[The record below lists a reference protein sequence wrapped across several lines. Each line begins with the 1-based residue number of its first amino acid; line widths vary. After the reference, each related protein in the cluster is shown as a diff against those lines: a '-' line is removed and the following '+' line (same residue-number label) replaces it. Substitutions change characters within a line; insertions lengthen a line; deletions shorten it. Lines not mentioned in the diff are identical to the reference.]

1 MTFVIDSA
9 HLHNNTKI
17 FLLLEQSINSC
28 KINNDKI
35 IRKDGLKGRFHV
47 KLII

>member
-1 MTFVIDSA
+1 MTFVINSA
-9 HLHNNTKI
+9 HLQNNTKT
-17 FLLLEQSINSC
+17 FLLREQSINS

-35 IRKDGLKGRFHV
+35 MRKDGLEGRFHV